1 LRPERAYSV
10 EEIWDRA
17 CRAATR
23 SASEGREER
32 DLEWFKK
39 NGAYLVPFPQENWYL
54 HTVMQAKGLR
64 YELPYQER
72 LMRVGRELGNRLHEQ
87 GVDWWDAQ
95 LSEYSAL
102 PQWKAFPDLW
112 DAIAREAGKP
122 PEDYPLWMLTTRS
135 MQYAWG
141 STVSLPIMADV
152 AANVSTH
159 FGVVV
164 NRDTAMSLG
173 IAEGDELWIESAIT
187 RAKGRAV
194 LKQGIRPDV
203 VLTTQQFGHW
213 VTPVAKDLGTP
224 NLNRLVKLGLTLTDA
239 TGSGADLVKVR
250 IYKA

>member
-1 LRPERAYSV
+1 
-10 EEIWDRA
+10 
-17 CRAATR
+17 
-23 SASEGREER
+23 
-32 DLEWFKK
+32 
-39 NGAYLVPFPQENWYL
+39 VPFPQENWYL

-72 LMRVGRELGNRLHEQ
+72 LLRVGRELGNRLHEQ

-102 PQWKAFPDLW
+102 PPWQPFPALW
-112 DAIAREAGKP
+112 DETARELGKA
-122 PEDYPLWMLTTRS
+122 PEDYPLWLLTTRS

-141 STVSLPIMADV
+141 STVSLPVMADV

-164 NRDTAMSLG
+164 NATTAGEQG
-173 IAEGDELWIESAIT
+173 IADGDELWIESALART
-187 RAKGRAV
+187 KGRAV

-213 VTPVAKDLGTP
+213 VTPFAKDLNTP
-224 NLNRLVKLGLTLTDA
+224 NLNRLSKLSLALTDG